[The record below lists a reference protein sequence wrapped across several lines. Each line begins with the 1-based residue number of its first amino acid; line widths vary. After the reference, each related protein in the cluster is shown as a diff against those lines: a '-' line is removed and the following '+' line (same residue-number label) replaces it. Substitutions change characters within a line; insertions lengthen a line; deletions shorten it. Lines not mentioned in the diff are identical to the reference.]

1 MPLIPVE
8 VGQVRLDPDPRTEGK
23 RTVTIERVN
32 RRIACVFSSAGRRT
46 KIALY
51 RLEYWPLVTA
61 ATTTEPTP

>member
-32 RRIACVFSSAGRRT
+32 RQLAYVLSSAGRRSR
-46 KIALY
+46 IALY
-51 RLEYWPLVTA
+51 RLGYWPLVTA